1 VLFYKVTGSA
11 NVRILMRA
19 KYLTGFV
26 LLFLLMTGVVSE
38 MRAQDE
44 VPGPDLNSIYTPDP
58 NEYDEKP
65 LLYEP
70 EGSRNSRNTI
80 DSSSAKSPALT
91 PTKKPPMPA
100 ELKKSKE
107 ESDPLNFNFLFYIIQ
122 KFKSSD
128 LMME

>member
-1 VLFYKVTGSA
+1 
-11 NVRILMRA
+11 MRA
-19 KYLTGFV
+19 KYLTGVV
-26 LLFLLMTGVVSE
+26 LLFLLMMAVIGET
-38 MRAQDE
+38 RAQDE
-44 VPGPDLNSIYTPDP
+44 VPGPDFNSINTQDP

-70 EGSRNSRNTI
+70 EGSRTSKSTS
-80 DSSSAKSPALT
+80 DSSSSKSPALT
-91 PTKKPPMPA
+91 PTRKPPMPA

-128 LMME
+128 LMMEE

>member
-1 VLFYKVTGSA
+1 VLFYKVTGSV

-19 KYLTGFV
+19 KYLTGIV
-26 LLFLLMTGVVSE
+26 LLFLLMTGVISE
-38 MRAQDE
+38 TRAQDE
-44 VPGPDLNSIYTPDP
+44 VPGPDLNSINTLDP

-65 LLYEP
+65 LLYDP
-70 EGSRNSRNTI
+70 EGKTSRTTI
-80 DSSSAKSPALT
+80 DSSSSKSPSLT
-91 PTKKPPMPA
+91 PTKKPMPPA

-128 LMME
+128 LMMEE